1 MGTSSSNKGPKGRPN
16 PVPEWENDSNQNRP
30 SDSGG
35 EIPSKPDTS
44 DNLEEQNENDAT
56 EQISW
61 SDVRRSFT
69 ALTKTT
75 SKSNFKKFT
84 AKYRKA
90 SGGKRGLSRSA
101 IGGKKGAIILVD
113 FLDTISK
120 VGIEET
126 LKKFKIGD
134 ISDLKAEGAIN
145 RIASIFNEIDG
156 TDEGSAA
163 SSAAIETVN
172 KLYNDYI
179 ESPNDINEL
188 DVKHISDYLEFY
200 ISKYIFERISIEITN
215 ALEVKDLKVS
225 EVKNIEAQISLFIDA
240 EVKLKFSHV
249 NFSEMNLREKNNIIS
264 KIFQDAYSLI

>member
-1 MGTSSSNKGPKGRPN
+1 MGTSSSNKGPKGRPS
-16 PVPEWENDSNQNRP
+16 PIPEWENDSNQNRP
-30 SDSGG
+30 SDPDG
-35 EIPSKPDTS
+35 ETPSNPDKPEQPD
-44 DNLEEQNENDAT
+44 DNDDP
-56 EQISW
+56 EQINW

-69 ALTKTT
+69 ALTKNT

-90 SGGKRGLSRSA
+90 SGGKKGLSRSA
-101 IGGKKGAIILVD
+101 IGGKKGAVILVD
-113 FLDTISK
+113 FLETISK
-120 VGIEET
+120 AGIEEA

-134 ISDLKAEGAIN
+134 ISELKAEGAIN
-145 RIASIFNEIDG
+145 KIASIFNEIDG

-163 SSAAIETVN
+163 SSAAIETIN

-179 ESPNDINEL
+179 ESPSDINEL
-188 DVKHISDYLEFY
+188 DVDHISDYLEFY

-240 EVKLKFSHV
+240 EVKLKFSHT
-249 NFSEMNLREKNNIIS
+249 NFSEMNVGEKNEIIS
-264 KIFQDAYSLI
+264 RIFQDAYSLI